1 MQLFPVG
8 TTVRAGKRANCWSA
22 ESANA
27 CFEIT
32 LPSDGMNAGWKLLHG
47 ILFRRGG
54 DYDARLYYD
63 LGEGYSKERSF
74 QIPTSGKGVINE
86 VVLFPEGI
94 KRLRFSP
101 MSSQG
106 EFELSELSI
115 SNISAVERAWRMMR
129 RVVWMYWLHPRQ
141 KRRQIGLSFSRVF
154 ANLQSVYDAAN
165 KLLAHAAAP
174 EYPGWLADIDVLG
187 ANDVHSI
194 ERRLANIVPTVRFSV
209 LVIAGGIA
217 RDAVQKTLLSL
228 EAQFYRCY
236 TSTVLALD
244 ASNQAGKGE
253 DAFKIMPEQMPE
265 WLEMF
270 NAALAQDGRQEWVI
284 ILQAGDVLAPHALYW
299 LASEVSAKQDAAI
312 IYADDD
318 EQDALGQRC
327 RPRFKPDWSLAHLR
341 ATNFVGDAVAL
352 RGDVVA
358 SAGGLDPDCFRFGNY
373 DLLLRVVDAI
383 GEDRDKIV
391 HIPAVLLHTGI
402 AGDMTAEMRAWNMA
416 ALRAHLVRNG
426 VSGEVS
432 ETLPGCWRVRYR
444 LPESPPLVS
453 IIVPTRDRLE
463 LIQRCLESVLEK
475 TTYPRYEILVV
486 DNQSAD
492 PEVLAFLDRM
502 GKHEQVRVLRYDRS
516 FNFSAM
522 NNLAVEQAK
531 GEVVCLLNND
541 TEVISPDWLDEMIG
555 HLLQSKVGVVGAKL
569 YFPDGRVQHAGDLV
583 GVGGVANHA
592 HAFLQSNEPGYCN
605 RAMVAQDMSAVTAAC
620 MVTRRSLYLELG
632 GLDEK
637 NLPVAFNDVDYCLRA
652 SEAGYRVIWTP
663 YAELYHHE
671 SVSRGKDLTPEKKK
685 RAKSEVVYM
694 RKRWRRVMRNDP
706 YYNPNL
712 SYERPDFSLSH
723 APMVKKPWVNG
734 K

>member
-1 MQLFPVG
+1 MEINKERWGWTLVEAKLGRSAGRSRVRLRGKHFAG
-8 TTVRAGKRANCWSA
+8 TADV
-22 ESANA
+22 
-27 CFEIT
+27 FEIL
-32 LPSDGMNAGWKLLHG
+32 LPVLLSGRVHELAWLPEDTSG
-47 ILFRRGG
+47 LLISLSSGDALSVSMFMFRRVGVFERVWRMANRGNGTFRRLSAIQREKGG
-54 DYDARLYYD
+54 ITYWKMFFNLSDSYRLA
-63 LGEGYSKERSF
+63 
-74 QIPTSGKGVINE
+74 T
-86 VVLFPEGI
+86 
-94 KRLRFSP
+94 RLRENIPYSIWLERFD
-101 MSSQG
+101 
-106 EFELSELSI
+106 ELDVNDERLIGKHI
-115 SNISAVERAWRMMR
+115 SRFT
-129 RVVWMYWLHPRQ
+129 YPLH
-141 KRRQIGLSFSRVF
+141 F
-154 ANLQSVYDAAN
+154 N
-165 KLLAHAAAP
+165 
-174 EYPGWLADIDVLG
+174 
-187 ANDVHSI
+187 
-194 ERRLANIVPTVRFSV
+194 V
-209 LVIAGGIA
+209 LVVADGSA
-217 RDAVQKTLLSL
+217 PDSVQKTLASL
-228 EAQFYRCY
+228 GAQIYRDFACVVVDAESA
-236 TSTVLALD
+236 TNTVSD
-244 ASNQAGKGE
+244 GVNGAGAEVTRIAQK
-253 DAFKIMPEQMPE
+253 QMAA
-265 WLEMF
+265 WLEQV
-270 NAALAQDGRQEWVI
+270 NPSLANDKAHEWVI

-299 LASEVSAKQDAAI
+299 LASEVSAKPDAAI

>member
-1 MQLFPVG
+1 LFEKKISGDTRGWCLIEVRLSTYKPHYRARLRGKSESGVDGVYEYSLPILRHGRIHELICLPCDISDLCWLLPEAEPHVLSIQRVGWLERVVRMANRVFTAIRRLPREQRKALGLTYLNALTGLAQSYRAASIMRASLTYSDWITQFDQLKPLEFHRISNQIIHLKRKPRFYLVLVADDSSEAKIRQTLDSIDAQIYRNHACTTLMLSDFMSQSASPHENG
-8 TTVRAGKRANCWSA
+8 TAAQGLLIKHLEKMKAEFSSSHEGEWLLLLRAGKR
-22 ESANA
+22 
-27 CFEIT
+27 
-32 LPSDGMNAGWKLLHG
+32 LPP
-47 ILFRRGG
+47 
-54 DYDARLYYD
+54 Y
-63 LGEGYSKERSF
+63 
-74 QIPTSGKGVINE
+74 
-86 VVLFPEGI
+86 
-94 KRLRFSP
+94 
-101 MSSQG
+101 
-106 EFELSELSI
+106 
-115 SNISAVERAWRMMR
+115 
-129 RVVWMYWLHPRQ
+129 
-141 KRRQIGLSFSRVF
+141 
-154 ANLQSVYDAAN
+154 
-165 KLLAHAAAP
+165 
-174 EYPGWLADIDVLG
+174 
-187 ANDVHSI
+187 
-194 ERRLANIVPTVRFSV
+194 
-209 LVIAGGIA
+209 
-217 RDAVQKTLLSL
+217 
-228 EAQFYRCY
+228 
-236 TSTVLALD
+236 
-244 ASNQAGKGE
+244 
-253 DAFKIMPEQMPE
+253 
-265 WLEMF
+265 
-270 NAALAQDGRQEWVI
+270 
-284 ILQAGDVLAPHALYW
+284 ALYW
-299 LASEVSAKQDAAI
+299 LASEVSAKPDAAI

-341 ATNFVGDAVAL
+341 STNFVGDAVAL

-652 SEAGYRVIWTP
+652 SEAGYRVVWTP